1 MSRAV
6 YLRVTAGQ
14 DLGLGNG
21 EERQRRKA
29 GVGRALT
36 APRKRVSAEPV
47 SSMWPRIK
55 LHCSSVNCGV
65 ECPASLNKNNDRQ
78 MQRLVLIPLMLGV
91 VLFACISKLAAL
103 LLQRTRLRWKH
114 SFMFAAVMTLMT
126 ILRLAFFPAP
136 AVVGHP
142 VISMAIGCSVVIALG
157 GWFFRGRAH
166 TVAGLPFNFG
176 RAAALT
182 AITVAFG
189 VLPAMGLALFAGSRS
204 TAAPGPTDLAI
215 EVVELSP
222 KNGSTL
228 LAQEWIRVKFK
239 YRFSKPA
246 QPLRF
251 WVKILEPGVEGNYVG
266 DPGDGEPGEGVI
278 ERAAFLEQPGKVHVL
293 SIVAKDETSN
303 QIFRQDIPVDYTFV
317 ANPALAALKD
327 EGKGS
332 RITGIDF
339 PGGKRAAVRKG
350 TYVKDTLAY
359 AINTP
364 EGLSP
369 SGAPVTSC
377 SHTYSGLFERKLGKG
392 SIDMGF
398 AIGERCHVK
407 QVKVGLF
414 NRVHQAV

>member
-1 MSRAV
+1 MQ
-6 YLRVTAGQ
+6 L
-14 DLGLGNG
+14 L
-21 EERQRRKA
+21 
-29 GVGRALT
+29 ALV
-36 APRKRVSAEPV
+36 P
-47 SSMWPRIK
+47 
-55 LHCSSVNCGV
+55 
-65 ECPASLNKNNDRQ
+65 
-78 MQRLVLIPLMLGV
+78 LVFAV
-91 VLFACISKLAAL
+91 VLVACLAKLAAL

-114 SFMFAAVMTLMT
+114 SFMFAALMTLMT
-126 ILRLAFFPAP
+126 TLRLALLPAP
-136 AVVGHP
+136 ALAGHP

-157 GWFFRGRAH
+157 GWWFRGRAH

-189 VLPAMGLALFAGSRS
+189 VLPATGLALLAGSRS

-215 EVVELSP
+215 EVLELSP

-228 LAQEWIRVKFK
+228 LAQEWITVKFK

-251 WVKILEPGVEGNYVG
+251 WVKILESGVEGNYVG
-266 DPGDGEPGEGVI
+266 DPGDGEPGEAII

-293 SIVAKDETSN
+293 SLVAKDETSN

-339 PGGKRAAVRKG
+339 PGGKRATLRKG
-350 TYVKDTLAY
+350 TYVKVTLAY

-364 EGLSP
+364 KGLSP
-369 SGAPVTSC
+369 SISPVTNC
-377 SHTYSGLFERKLGKG
+377 SNTYAGLFEEKLGQG
-392 SIDMGF
+392 SVDMGF
-398 AIGERCHVK
+398 AVGEKCHVK

-414 NRVHQAV
+414 NQVHQAIYEELVDVDLTYTD